1 MQLLSK
7 LIFYLTIM
15 YLFKF
20 LNMKEVSEAVYL
32 AGGCLWGVQEFFRYI
47 PGILA
52 TEAGR
57 ANGSTQ
63 SLDGDYDGY
72 VECVRVDF
80 DVSSLTVTQLTKHLF
95 EIINPYSLDQ
105 QGPDIGKKYRTG
117 FYSRDESHLIE
128 VKSFIESRDDREKIL
143 LEVLPLSNYLRS
155 SEEHQDRL
163 QRFPAEACHLP
174 KALLHKYRKANR
186 LKNY

>member
-7 LIFYLTIM
+7 LFFYLTIL

-20 LNMKEVSEAVYL
+20 RKMKEVSNTVYL

-47 PGILA
+47 PGILT

-63 SLDGDYDGY
+63 LFDGDYDGY
-72 VECVRVDF
+72 VECVRVVF
-80 DVSSLTVTQLTKHLF
+80 DVSSLTVTQLIKHLF
-95 EIINPYSLDQ
+95 EIIDPYSLDQ

-117 FYSRDESHLIE
+117 VYSRDESHLIE
-128 VKSFIESRDDREKIL
+128 VKSFIESRDDREEIV

-155 SEEHQDRL
+155 NEEHQDRL
-163 QRFPAEACHLP
+163 KCFPNEACHLP
-174 KALLHKYRKANR
+174 KALLHKYRKT
-186 LKNY
+186 